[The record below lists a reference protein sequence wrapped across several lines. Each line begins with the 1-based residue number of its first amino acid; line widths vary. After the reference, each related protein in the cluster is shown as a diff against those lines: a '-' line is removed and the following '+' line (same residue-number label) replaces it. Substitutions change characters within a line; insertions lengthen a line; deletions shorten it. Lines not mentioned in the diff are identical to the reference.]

1 LQRDLSCTG
10 VHKQKLMQLLGLSRS
25 AAFDSSIC
33 FVREFGFMAV
43 SFFHLWLVFWE
54 RWGAIFCCIS
64 TRYRSNKKF
73 ICLHRRI
80 FVAFAVTIYHTMD
93 WVYFYEFPKLTCIVV
108 KLICN
113 FFFTFISKIGHD
125 SCKIDKFSQN
135 YAKLWLSLKEV

>member
-33 FVREFGFMAV
+33 FVREFGSMAV

-80 FVAFAVTIYHTMD
+80 FVAFAVTIYHYGLSIFLRVSYAYMH
-93 WVYFYEFPKLTCIVV
+93 C
-108 KLICN
+108 CQ
-113 FFFTFISKIGHD
+113 
-125 SCKIDKFSQN
+125 ID
-135 YAKLWLSLKEV
+135 L